1 MADYDTILTERQAGV
16 LKITLNR
23 PERLNAA
30 SIELAEELTA
40 AFYDLGDARA
50 VLITGAGPIG
60 LLAAIIVIVGGLTF
74 LPSLA
79 LGPIADQAQVAV
91 GTLL

>member
-1 MADYDTILTERQAGV
+1 MADYETILTERQGGV

-30 SIELAEELTA
+30 SIELAEDLTH

-50 VLITGAGPIG
+50 VLLTGAGKG
-60 LLAAIIVIVGGLTF
+60 FCSGADLAARGGGDERRAKGGSHF
-74 LPSLA
+74 A
-79 LGPIADQAQVAV
+79 L
-91 GTLL
+91 